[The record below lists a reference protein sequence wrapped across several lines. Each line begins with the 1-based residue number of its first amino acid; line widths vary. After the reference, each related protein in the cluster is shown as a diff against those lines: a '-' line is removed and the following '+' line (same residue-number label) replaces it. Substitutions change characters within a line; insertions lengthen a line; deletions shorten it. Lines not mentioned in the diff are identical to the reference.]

1 MSIYNSVLV
10 YLFVIL
16 GFAMVTLLLAK
27 LIRPRNFN
35 KVKLETYECGEEVL
49 QKEPGRF
56 HVGYYLVALIFVV
69 FDVEVVF
76 LFPWAVYSK
85 QLGVLGLIEIAIFI
99 GILFLG
105 WIYAYHK
112 KNLEWQ

>member
-1 MSIYNSVLV
+1 MSAYNSVLV
-10 YLFVIL
+10 YLAVIV
-16 GFAMVTLLLAK
+16 GFALITLLLAA
-27 LIRPRNFN
+27 LIRARKAAPG
-35 KVKLETYECGEEVL
+35 KTETYECGEEVL

-69 FDVEVVF
+69 FDVEVIF

-85 QLGVLGLIEIAIFI
+85 QLGLLGLVEIIIFV

-105 WIYAYHK
+105 WIYAYRK

>member
-1 MSIYNSVLV
+1 MPVYNSVLI

-16 GFAMVTLLLAK
+16 GFALATLLLAK
-27 LIRPRNFN
+27 LIRPKSARQ
-35 KVKLETYECGEEVL
+35 VRLETYECGEEVL

-56 HVGYYLVALIFVV
+56 HVGYYLVALIFVI
-69 FDVEVVF
+69 FDVEVIF

-85 QLGVLGLIEIAIFI
+85 QMGILGLIEIIIFVA
-99 GILFLG
+99 ILFLG

>member
-1 MSIYNSVLV
+1 MSIYNSVLI
-10 YLFVIL
+10 YLVVIV
-16 GFAMVTLLLAK
+16 GFALVTLLLAK
-27 LIRPRNFN
+27 LIRP
-35 KVKLETYECGEEVL
+35 KKTQVLIAETYECGEEVL

-56 HVGYYLVALIFVV
+56 HVGYYLVALIFVI
-69 FDVEVVF
+69 FDVEVIF

-85 QLGVLGLIEIAIFI
+85 QLGILGLIEIFIFV